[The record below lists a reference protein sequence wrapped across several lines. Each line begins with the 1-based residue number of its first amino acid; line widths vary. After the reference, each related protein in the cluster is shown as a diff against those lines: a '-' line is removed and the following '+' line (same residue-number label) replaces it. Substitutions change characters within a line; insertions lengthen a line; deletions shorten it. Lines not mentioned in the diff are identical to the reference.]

1 MLYSTAPA
9 RSGAERKVI
18 ISIFRYSF
26 MLLVLVKV

>member
-26 MLLVLVKV
+26 MLVKV